1 MDPKRFVAP
10 DFGRAV
16 RTFGAHGYVAF
27 QPAPMPRTV
36 DLDPDTV
43 MRLSD
48 ADRALGRLAGTGRL
62 LPNPHLLIQ
71 PYITREALASSRI
84 EGTQA
89 SLSDVF
95 DAQARN
101 KPEGPIREV
110 TNYIHA
116 LEHGLVRLDSLPVS
130 RRLLC
135 EVHEVL
141 LSDVRGRERLPGAVR
156 RSQNWI
162 GSPDNRPETAVFV
175 PPDVDHMERAFA
187 DFERFVHE
195 ETPIPPLVK
204 IALVHYQFETIHPF
218 LDGNGRLGRL
228 LIAFL
233 LVEQQLLPQP
243 LLYLSAYFEQHRSE
257 YYDRLQAVRER
268 GELREW
274 LVFFLTGV
282 AELAND
288 AVGRAERLV
297 DLRESYRQRLS
308 GDRSRAVEV
317 VDLVFQNP
325 VLTTTRIAETL
336 DMTLQSALNHV
347 RRLEAAGIVSEAR
360 GVPGRSKRWMSTE
373 VFHAVDPEASAEFS
387 NDDDSRTLPDHA
399 GTTSSR

>member
-10 DFGRAV
+10 EFGRAI
-16 RTFGAHGYVAF
+16 RTLGPHGYVAF
-27 QPAPMPRTV
+27 RPAPMPRSV
-36 DLDPDTV
+36 DLGAHTV
-43 MRLSD
+43 LQLSA

-71 PYITREALASSRI
+71 PYIAREALASSRI

-110 TNYIHA
+110 TNYISA
-116 LEHGLVRLDSLPVS
+116 LEYGLARLESLPVS

-135 EVHEVL
+135 EVHGIL
-141 LSDVRGRERLPGAVR
+141 LSDVRGQERSPGEVR
-156 RSQNWI
+156 KSQNWI

-175 PPDVDHMERAFA
+175 PPDVDDMAHAF
-187 DFERFVHE
+187 DDLERFLHE
-195 ETPIPPLVK
+195 DTSLPPLVK

-233 LVEQQLLPQP
+233 LVEQELLPQP

-268 GELREW
+268 GELRDW
-274 LVFFLTGV
+274 LVFFLNGV

-288 AVGRAERLV
+288 AVLRAERLV
-297 DLRESYRQRLS
+297 DLREGYRQRLS
-308 GDRSRAVEV
+308 GDRSRAIEV
-317 VDLVFQNP
+317 VDFVFQNP
-325 VLTTTRIAETL
+325 VLTTSRIAAAL
-336 DMTLQSALNHV
+336 DTSLQSALNHL
-347 RRLEAAGIVSEAR
+347 RRLEAMGIVSEAR
-360 GVPGRSKRWMSTE
+360 GVPGRSKRWVSAE
-373 VFHAVDPEASAEFS
+373 VFHVLDPDDTLTFSDEVTSGSRNAVGA
-387 NDDDSRTLPDHA
+387 
-399 GTTSSR
+399 TSS